1 MKIRFQIDLDREDG
15 ELLTGGTDLAG
26 ALCVLLE
33 SSGALRSGTG
43 TLETDAATGTRLVFA
58 AHPERGV
65 SLCIEDGE
73 EIRLTCGSRDALE
86 ETVEVRAEK
95 PVSAGLFLPQTEAL
109 DAIRYFAETGT
120 PDPFV
125 TWITP
130 EELPESGG
138 YFI

>member
-1 MKIRFQIDLDREDG
+1 MKIRFQIDLDRADG
-15 ELLTGGTDLAG
+15 ELLAGGTDLAG

-43 TLETDAATGTRLVFA
+43 SLETDAAAGSRLVFA
-58 AHPERGV
+58 AHPELGV
-65 SLCIEDGE
+65 SLCMEDGG

-86 ETVEVRAEK
+86 KTVEVRAEK
-95 PVSAGLFLPQTEAL
+95 SVSAGLFLPLAEAL

-120 PDPFV
+120 SDPFV

-130 EELPESGG
+130 EELPEGG
-138 YFI
+138 CYFF